1 VLDFL
6 IHQPVTI
13 TVQMIAQLMRIEQ
26 LLSISTHSIQN
37 IRIINFLLLVNNIFY
52 TVQHAHDDYVDDDD
66 IDDDGNDT
74 LCSIMM
80 I

>member
-1 VLDFL
+1 
-6 IHQPVTI
+6 
-13 TVQMIAQLMRIEQ
+13 
-26 LLSISTHSIQN
+26 
-37 IRIINFLLLVNNIFY
+37 
-52 TVQHAHDDYVDDDD
+52 VQHAHDDYVDDDDDD